1 MIRSL
6 KNIKSYQQGRTVDL
20 YGFTQGHYNPWMAC
34 NYSQLNSLY
43 FNMNNEYF
51 EQAQRQLLLYGCE
64 RMSNFFEKASI
75 IDYLLQ
81 FQMPSLKLH
90 T

>member
-1 MIRSL
+1 
-6 KNIKSYQQGRTVDL
+6 
-20 YGFTQGHYNPWMAC
+20 MAC

-43 FNMNNEYF
+43 FNVNSEYF
-51 EQAQRQLLLYGCE
+51 EQASEEFIEENFGLYGCE
-64 RMSNFFEKASI
+64 RMSNFLKRMVSI
-75 IDYLLQ
+75 IDYSLQ